1 MKVELDLSNYIRKL
15 RLKNAISVDTLDFD
29 VDKLDNAKLKK
40 LPSKLSYL
48 KSKVDKLDIEN

>member
-29 VDKLDNAKLKK
+29 VDKLDNDKLKK